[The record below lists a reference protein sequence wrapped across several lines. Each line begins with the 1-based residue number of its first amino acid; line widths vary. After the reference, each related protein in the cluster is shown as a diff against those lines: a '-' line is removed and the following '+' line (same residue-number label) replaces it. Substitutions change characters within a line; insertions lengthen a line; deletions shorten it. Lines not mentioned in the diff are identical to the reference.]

1 MGLDERYKEIN
12 VEWRPWGWG
21 GWVHCNVHNTN
32 GGPRCPWCT
41 APALASYLSQK
52 SCALVMVAAYIMGM
66 GVSGGGGG
74 GGGEAV
80 SGSGVRRGG
89 VRSGESCKSGDGVG
103 VGGGVSDGGM
113 MMGEKSGCGCD
124 TSQDVGAGG
133 GWWWWCRR
141 GHSTR
146 TATPRQGS
154 SSSSGSRGCTACSN
168 GADDRTETGAGAR
181 SGAGATGGLEGA
193 LIAAGDMLFL
203 GTETGAGGRGAAG
216 AAPGSGGAG
225 GCSCAT
231 PIAAGDMLF
240 LGGEYLCGA
249 CDVEST
255 LETEPA
261 QDGKVDAA
269 EERGGDY
276 PALALLHAARRCLL
290 RLTPSAV
297 STAAPLVG
305 RCRLPL

>member
-203 GTETGAGGRGAAG
+203 G
-216 AAPGSGGAG
+216 
-225 GCSCAT
+225 
-231 PIAAGDMLF
+231 
-240 LGGEYLCGA
+240 GEYLCGA